1 MYYYTFDTKRYSI
14 VNKRKALKSATLQD
28 LIDFTRELRENSYF
42 KLHAEGNFHKSQ
54 IESLYRLVATRK
66 SDWATEKMISIVTSS
81 KNSM

>member
-1 MYYYTFDTKRYSI
+1 M
-14 VNKRKALKSATLQD
+14 NKRKALKSATLQD

-54 IESLYRLVATRK
+54 IESLYRLVNAGK
-66 SDWATEKMISIVTSS
+66 NDELKKVFFVVTSS